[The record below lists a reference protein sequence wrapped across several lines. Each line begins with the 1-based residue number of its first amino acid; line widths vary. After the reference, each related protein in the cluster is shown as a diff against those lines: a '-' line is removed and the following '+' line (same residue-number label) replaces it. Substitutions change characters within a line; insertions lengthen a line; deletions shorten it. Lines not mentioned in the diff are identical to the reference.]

1 MAGYA
6 VRHRFASA
14 ETTPAA
20 KAAGA
25 GELEQRPEGGNQ

>member
-1 MAGYA
+1 